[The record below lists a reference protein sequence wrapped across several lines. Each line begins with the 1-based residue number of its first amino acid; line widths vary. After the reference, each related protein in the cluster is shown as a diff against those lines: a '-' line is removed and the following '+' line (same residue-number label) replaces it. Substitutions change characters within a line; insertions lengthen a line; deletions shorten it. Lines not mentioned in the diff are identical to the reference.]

1 MENRTEE
8 LRAPARPAP
17 DEAPLDE
24 PAVLELSLR
33 DWLGVVVRAVKRLP
47 RDNMPMLAQAI
58 AYSTFLAIP
67 SVLLIVVGLFTLLS
81 GPGTIDTVIAH
92 LGHVMPGQ
100 ATSLIHQSL
109 SRLDH
114 QHQATVVMTIVGFV
128 LALWSTTGAMTS
140 YMTALNI
147 AYERRDSRN
156 FVVKR
161 VVALVMVACIGAAFL
176 LVAGLL
182 IFGPVIERH
191 LGDLLGIPH
200 ALGYVWWSVQW
211 PILVAG
217 LLAAFGTLLYL
228 GPDVEHRSWRF
239 LSVGSAV
246 AVAVWLAI
254 SGGFAYYT
262 AHFGSY
268 NKTWG
273 SLAAVVIVLV
283 WLWLGALAL
292 LLAAEIDAEAE
303 RSREPAPRS
312 SGREASGAEPRR
324 EA

>member
-1 MENRTEE
+1 MTNPTEE
-8 LRAPARPAP
+8 RTRRADARPVP
-17 DEAPLDE
+17 DEALLDD
-24 PAVLELSLR
+24 PQARSLSFR
-33 DWLGVVVRAVKRLP
+33 DWRGVVVRAGKRLP
-47 RDNMPMLAQAI
+47 ADNMPMLAQAI

-81 GPGTIDTVIAH
+81 GPGAIDTVIAH

-100 ATSLIHQSL
+100 ATSLLHQSL

-114 QHQATVVMTIVGFV
+114 QQGTTVAMTIVGFV

-147 AYERRDSRN
+147 AYEQQDRRN
-156 FVVKR
+156 FAVKR
-161 VVALVMVACIGAAFL
+161 LTALVLVACIGAAFL

-191 LGDLLGIPH
+191 LGHALGIPH
-200 ALGYVWWSVQW
+200 ALGYVWWSAQW
-211 PILVAG
+211 PILFAG

-228 GPDVEHRSWRF
+228 GPDVEHKQWRF
-239 LSVGSAV
+239 VSVGSVV
-246 AVAVWLAI
+246 AVVVWLAI
-254 SGGFAYYT
+254 SGAFAYYT

-273 SLAAVVIVLV
+273 SLAAVVVMLV

-292 LLAAEIDAEAE
+292 LLAAEIEAEAE
-303 RSREPAPRS
+303 RTRGAAPLPDTTARV
-312 SGREASGAEPRR
+312 
-324 EA
+324 